1 MKIPKHIVVN
11 RTPYAI
17 SRVRPANVKDAL
29 GHINYAKGQI
39 YVATHDK
46 SGNKLAT
53 EEVDDAFWHEITHAV
68 LDGMNHPLCEDERF
82 VTRFASILSTAINSA
97 KL

>member
-11 RTPYAI
+11 HTPYTI
-17 SRVRPANVKDAL
+17 SRVRPAGAKNAL
-29 GHINYAKGQI
+29 GHINYEKAQI
-39 YVATHDK
+39 YVATHDTR
-46 SGNKLAT
+46 GNKLET